1 MPSSRSS
8 FCTANHSHADVAT
21 ESLFRAPT
29 GSRPAPLATPI
40 DQGSAKPNTF
50 KHQVHT
56 VGSLTNFFETKLVE
70 RPSSIVLQQIPA
82 ADLCP
87 MSPGLSV
94 NNDHS
99 PIDEMSTRR
108 RLMNQVLESLKEK
121 NVFFKKGAG
130 KHRSAFSPLADLHP
144 PVDSPRSIVPCPF
157 TAASTDQLHP
167 PDDLSNDGQYARRFR
182 SSSDVRNGGPCPKPN
197 TARSASSNAHCLRRA
212 HSHDRHSYHTTAH
225 VLNNIRKTKHETYE
239 LRSES
244 DAEDDYS
251 SESSMLYQAQTKL
264 NRFVIRTKK
273 HEPPPVP
280 SSEEPNPPLNELH
293 AYHEIDQAFAE
304 TRF

>member
-1 MPSSRSS
+1 MPSHRSS
-8 FCTANHSHADVAT
+8 FSTANHPNDDITA
-21 ESLFRAPT
+21 ESLFRAPI
-29 GSRPAPLATPI
+29 GSRQAPST
-40 DQGSAKPNTF
+40 QPNAF

-56 VGSLTNFFETKLVE
+56 VGSLKNFFETKLVE
-70 RPSSIVLQQIPA
+70 RPSSIDFQQTPVP
-82 ADLCP
+82 DMCP

-94 NNDHS
+94 NTDQS
-99 PIDEMSTRR
+99 PVDEASTRRR
-108 RLMNQVLESLKEK
+108 RLMNQVLDSLKEK
-121 NVFFKKGAG
+121 NVFFKQISG
-130 KHRSAFSPLADLHP
+130 KHQSAFSPSSDLYPHLDP
-144 PVDSPRSIVPCPF
+144 PPCIIQCPS
-157 TAASTDQLHP
+157 TAASADTLNP
-167 PDDLSNDGQYARRFR
+167 PSDLPNEGQYARRFR
-182 SSSDVRNGGPCPKPN
+182 SSSVVRNGVPCPKPT
-197 TARSASSNAHCLRRA
+197 TARSASSNAHCLKRA

-264 NRFVIRTKK
+264 NQFVIRTKRQ
-273 HEPPPVP
+273 EPRLAH
-280 SSEEPNPPLNELH
+280 SSDEPNPPLNELH